1 MITITRL
8 LARQLRAVFRNSGV
22 HSTSHSPMGPPVVF
36 QAGPEGL
43 RVRAHKYDV
52 AVECHQPGELPADT
66 IVVPRNF
73 LDDAEGAKNEPVTL
87 ENGSNGHV
95 VAQWRDKGT
104 PQLLQYDSPA
114 TKDIAGFPDL
124 PETLASNAPDLLA
137 ALADVGEVTDKES
150 SRFVLC
156 CLQLRGKRGS
166 IVGSDGHQ
174 LLIHAGFTFPWDDDI
189 LMPANQVFGRHVLPQ
204 DQPVLIGR
212 TNKWVAVRVGAWTIL
227 LAIDE
232 EGKFPRNIDGVVP
245 RADAA
250 VSHCRFTAL
259 DAKFLLQSLMQ
270 LPNRD
275 EPDSGVTI
283 DLNGKVCVRSRDP
296 SNSEPTEIALTAT
309 KVEGEPVCVAT
320 NRHFL
325 ERALRLGLLELCLYG
340 NDGKL
345 FAFDSRRN
353 YVWMPLESHCIVPPS
368 QNPIR
373 VEPQPD
379 APVAEIVPIRTRRKP
394 SVSKTTIATATT
406 ESTPAASDVAATP
419 APAEP
424 TAKSAKSREP
434 RTMAFVPPIEQ
445 AKALRTS
452 LKDTLLKTNDL
463 IGALRRQQR
472 QSKAVASTLASLNQ
486 LQKIA

>member
-1 MITITRL
+1 LITITRL

-124 PETLASNAPDLLA
+124 PETFASNAPDLLA

-150 SRFVLC
+150 SRFVLG

-174 LLIHAGFTFPWDDDI
+174 LLIHSGFAFPWDDDI
-189 LMPANQVFGRHVLPQ
+189 LVPANQVFGRLSQ
-204 DQPVLIGR
+204 NQPVFIGR
-212 TNKWVAVRVGAWTIL
+212 TNKWVTLRVETWTIFV
-227 LAIDE
+227 AIDE
-232 EGKFPRNIDGVVP
+232 EGKFPRNIDDVVP
-245 RADAA
+245 RANAA
-250 VSHCRFTAL
+250 VSHCRFTAQ
-259 DAKFLLQSLMQ
+259 DAKFLLQSVVQ

-296 SNSEPTEIALTAT
+296 NNSEATEIVLTAS
-309 KVEGEPVCVAT
+309 KVEGEPVRVAT
-320 NRHFL
+320 NRYFL
-325 ERALRLGLLELCLYG
+325 ERALRLGLSELYLYG
-340 NDGKL
+340 KDGKL

-353 YVWMPLESHCIVPPS
+353 YVWMPLESHSIVPPS
-368 QNPIR
+368 PNPIR
-373 VEPQPD
+373 IEPQPD
-379 APVAEIVPIRTRRKP
+379 TPAAETLPIRTRRKP
-394 SVSKTTIATATT
+394 SVSKTTIAPATT
-406 ESTPAASDVAATP
+406 ETTPAISNVAATP
-419 APAEP
+419 ASAEP
-424 TAKSAKSREP
+424 VAKTAKNREP
-434 RTMAFVPPIEQ
+434 RTVAFVPPIEQ
-445 AKALRTS
+445 AKALRAS

-472 QSKAVASTLASLNQ
+472 QSKAVASTLASLKQ